1 MNSSDRRLAKRRAL
15 SESLH
20 RYRICTCTAQ
30 PSTSEEYSELV
41 RQVRVS
47 RRCYEPSLALLLE
60 LENRSPETT
69 REVEY
74 RCNLCKR
81 SYRSFT
87 QFSIAFWY
95 SPEASLV
102 LPFFPLWKKAPKPQR
117 TPPLRVLYNLGPLI
131 QSSGRESPLPGPS
144 QDT

>member
-1 MNSSDRRLAKRRAL
+1 VNSSDRRLAKRKAL

-47 RRCYEPSLALLLE
+47 HRFYEPPLAHWLKQEDISASRE
-60 LENRSPETT
+60 L
-69 REVEY
+69 EY

-87 QFSIAFWY
+87 QFSVAFWY
-95 SPEASLV
+95 SPEALLV
-102 LPFFPLWKKAPKPQR
+102 IPFFPLWKKAPKPQR
-117 TPPLRVLYNLGPLI
+117 TPPLKVLYNLGPPI